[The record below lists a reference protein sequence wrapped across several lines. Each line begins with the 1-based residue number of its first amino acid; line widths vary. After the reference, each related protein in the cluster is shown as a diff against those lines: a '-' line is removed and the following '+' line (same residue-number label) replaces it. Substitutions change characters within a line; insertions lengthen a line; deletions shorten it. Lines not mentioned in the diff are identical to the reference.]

1 MNRSRLL
8 SGLAALAAFSLAG
21 CLANM
26 PPDDDPV
33 HLRIGWVDDY
43 ETARGAAAECR
54 LPILLVMVA
63 GDKLDRC

>member
-1 MNRSRLL
+1 MNRSLL
-8 SGLAALAAFSLAG
+8 PRGLAALASLALAG

-26 PPDDDPV
+26 PPDPDPV

-54 LPILLVMVA
+54 RPILLVMVA
-63 GDKLDRC
+63 GDKLDHC